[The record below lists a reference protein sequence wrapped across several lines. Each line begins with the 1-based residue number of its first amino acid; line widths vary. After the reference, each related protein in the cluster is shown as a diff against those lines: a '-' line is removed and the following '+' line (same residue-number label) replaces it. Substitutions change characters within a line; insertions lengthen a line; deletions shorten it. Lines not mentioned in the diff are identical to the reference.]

1 MNQRVKQLYKKA
13 RGLTLSTDDLVLEEW
28 EKKFAELL
36 IRECAVIPD
45 WAIETGKDQLVETN
59 MAQRASNAILANF
72 GLKP

>member
-13 RGLTLSTDDLVLEEW
+13 RGLTLSTDDFVLEEW

-59 MAQRASNAILANF
+59 MAQRASNAILDNF